1 MIYFE
6 NKQLDKS
13 RILPKSNFMCFYT
26 VSQLQW
32 FLENGYELCLTD
44 KNRDGI
50 IKNFELDVRKT

>member
-1 MIYFE
+1 
-6 NKQLDKS
+6 
-13 RILPKSNFMCFYT
+13 MCFI
-26 VSQLQW
+26 QLVNYNG